1 MISTNNPEYN
11 AVVCKTE
18 RRCAVGYNVK
28 IQKVERPTNT
38 SFYVNFPAA
47 IAEATHI
54 EKGEEMEWLV
64 EDRNTFILKRI
75 RERKSFLNKK
85 KHKAQTPLA

>member
-1 MISTNNPEYN
+1 MIWSTMHLP
-11 AVVCKTE
+11 ARSKGGA
-18 RRCAVGYNVK
+18 RLGYNVK

-47 IAEATHI
+47 IAEATHVQ
-54 EKGEEMEWLV
+54 KGEEMEWLV

-75 RERKSFLNKK
+75 RERKSFLNNKK
-85 KHKAQTPLA
+85 AKTKIPLA

>member
-1 MISTNNPEYN
+1 MQLS
-11 AVVCKTE
+11 AKSRGGVQL
-18 RRCAVGYNVK
+18 GYNVK

-47 IAEATHI
+47 IADATDVQ
-54 EKGEEMEWLV
+54 KGEEMEWFV

-85 KHKAQTPLA
+85 KSKTKIPLA